1 MAGIWGSAAASKE
14 HKSARCCAE
23 PAWLGSS
30 ASTMHPEAQHAQCP
44 DLLPTGIK
52 NYKMVPQTDV
62 SSLQPHVS
70 LVRGK
75 SRGYK
80 QLNSARHQPGL
91 ATLFPAVFPDQGI
104 SFTGKWEL
112 GCEVAHQP
120 QCLPGAQTQVV
131 LGLVCSTWLLHSFA

>member
-1 MAGIWGSAAASKE
+1 
-14 HKSARCCAE
+14 
-23 PAWLGSS
+23 
-30 ASTMHPEAQHAQCP
+30 MHPEAQHAQCP